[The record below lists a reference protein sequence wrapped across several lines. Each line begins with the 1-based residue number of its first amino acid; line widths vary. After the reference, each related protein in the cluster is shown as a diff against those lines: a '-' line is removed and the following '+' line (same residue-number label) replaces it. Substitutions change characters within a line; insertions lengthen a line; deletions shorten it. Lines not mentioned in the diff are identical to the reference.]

1 MGLFSS
7 NKINKAAI
15 SPQPEPAVQ
24 AAAVGGAY
32 YSSQVAGPNL
42 IGDWWSY
49 QAGVMRN
56 RAMSVPAISRSR
68 DLMAS
73 VLASME
79 LKMYTEV
86 WNEEDGEMEE
96 KPLAPRSWL
105 RQLDPEMPNSFLW
118 PWVFDDL
125 FFFGRSML
133 YITSRTKDGYMAS
146 ATRLPQGSITTPDA
160 NGPVWF
166 GKSKE
171 IYFNGGAIDP
181 KDVVQILSPTQ
192 GMLYMSEQ
200 TINTALTLC
209 DARQRNSS
217 SAIPAGVL
225 RQIGGEPL
233 SATELAA
240 LAEAF
245 NKARMTNQTAALNEF
260 LTYTETTATPDKM
273 LLIDAAEYQSK
284 EIANLCNVPPYLLGI
299 STGSYAYTNSAGA
312 KSDLWTFGLSMYASA
327 ISSALSQQL
336 PRGTYVCWDTDDF
349 LETEEEGMATMQP
362 VQQQPMNQPQENTQE
377 ELA

>member
-1 MGLFSS
+1 MGLFS
-7 NKINKAAI
+7 KKEVTKAAI
-15 SPQPEPAVQ
+15 SPIPEESVS
-24 AAAVGGAY
+24 AAVGTNY
-32 YSSQVAGPNL
+32 YRQNKAPNT
-42 IGDWWSY
+42 IGSWYTY
-49 QAGVMRN
+49 QSGLARN
-56 RAMSVPAISRSR
+56 RAISVPAISRSR

-79 LKMYTEV
+79 LKMCTEI
-86 WNEEDGEMEE
+86 WNGNEMETV
-96 KPLAPRSWL
+96 PLAPRTWL
-105 RQLDPEMPNSFLW
+105 RQLDPEMPNSFLF
-118 PWVFDDL
+118 PWIFDDL
-125 FFFGRSML
+125 FFFGRCFL

-146 ATRLPQGSITTPDA
+146 ATRLPQGSIDTADA
-160 NGPVWF
+160 EGPVWF

-171 IYFNGGAIDP
+171 IYFNGGALDP
-181 KDVVQILSPTQ
+181 ADVVQIYSPTQ
-192 GMLYMSEQ
+192 GMIYMSEQ
-200 TINTALTLC
+200 TIATALKLC
-209 DARQRNSS
+209 DARFRNAS

-225 RQIGGEPL
+225 KQTGGEPL
-233 SATELAA
+233 SAEELGA

-245 NKARMTNQTAALNEF
+245 NEARSTNQTAALNEF

-312 KSDLWTFGLSMYASA
+312 KSDLWTFGLSMYAQA

-336 PRGTYVCWDTDDF
+336 PRGTYVKWDVEKW
-349 LETEEEGMATMQP
+349 LEIDSYMEKETKEVE
-362 VQQQPMNQPQENTQE
+362 ENTQE

>member
-1 MGLFSS
+1 MGLFST
-7 NKINKAAI
+7 NKVNKAQI
-15 SPQPEPAVQ
+15 SPQPEPTVQ

-49 QAGVMRN
+49 QAGVLRN
-56 RAMSVPAISRSR
+56 RAMSVAAISRSR

-73 VLASME
+73 PLANMK
-79 LKMYTEV
+79 LKMCTEV
-86 WNEEDGEMEE
+86 WNEEEGEMEE
-96 KPLAPRSWL
+96 VPLAPRSWL
-105 RQLDPEMPNSFLW
+105 RQLDPEMPNNFMF
-118 PWVFDDL
+118 PWIFDDL
-125 FFFGRSML
+125 FFFGRCFL

-160 NGPVWF
+160 NPPVWF

-181 KDVVQILSPTQ
+181 KDVVQIYSPTQ

-200 TINTALTLC
+200 TIATSLKLEE
-209 DARQRNSS
+209 ARYRNSS

-225 RQIGGEPL
+225 KQTGGEPL

-245 NKARMTNQTAALNEF
+245 NQARATNQTAALNEF
-260 LTYTETTATPDKM
+260 LTYTETNATPDKM
-273 LLIDAAEYQSK
+273 LLIDAANYQSR

-312 KSDLWTFGLSMYASA
+312 KSDLWTFGLSMYAEA
-327 ISSALSQQL
+327 IVAALSQQL
-336 PRGTYVCWDTDDF
+336 PRGTYVKWDTADF
-349 LETEEEGMATMQP
+349 LETEKEEYAVT
-362 VQQQPMNQPQENTQE
+362 QPMTEETEPQENTQE
-377 ELA
+377 DLA

>member
-1 MGLFSS
+1 MGLFS
-7 NKINKAAI
+7 KKEVTKAAI
-15 SPQPEPAVQ
+15 SPIPEESV
-24 AAAVGGAY
+24 AAAVGTNY
-32 YSSQVAGPNL
+32 YRQNKAPNT
-42 IGDWWSY
+42 IGSWYTY
-49 QAGVMRN
+49 QSGLARN
-56 RAMSVPAISRSR
+56 RAISVPAISRSR

-79 LKMYTEV
+79 LKMCTEI
-86 WNEEDGEMEE
+86 WNGNEMETV
-96 KPLAPRSWL
+96 PLAPRTWL
-105 RQLDPEMPNSFLW
+105 RQLDPDMPNSFLF
-118 PWVFDDL
+118 PWIFDDL
-125 FFFGRSML
+125 FFFGRCFL

-146 ATRLPQGSITTPDA
+146 ATRLPQGSIDTADA
-160 NGPVWF
+160 EGPVWF

-171 IYFNGGAIDP
+171 IYFNGGALDP
-181 KDVVQILSPTQ
+181 ADVVQIYSPTQ
-192 GMLYMSEQ
+192 GMIYMSEQ
-200 TINTALTLC
+200 TIATALKLC
-209 DARQRNSS
+209 DARFRNAS

-225 RQIGGEPL
+225 KQTGGEPL
-233 SATELAA
+233 SAEELGA

-245 NKARMTNQTAALNEF
+245 NEARSTNQTAALNEF

-312 KSDLWTFGLSMYASA
+312 KSDLWTFGLSMYAQA

-336 PRGTYVCWDTDDF
+336 PRGTYVKWDVEKWLEADSYMKK
-349 LETEEEGMATMQP
+349 ETEQK
-362 VQQQPMNQPQENTQE
+362 QENTQE

>member
-1 MGLFSS
+1 MGLFTSS
-7 NKINKAAI
+7 KVNKAQI
-15 SPQPEPAVQ
+15 SPQPEPTVQ

-73 VLASME
+73 VLASMK
-79 LKMYTEV
+79 LKMYTET
-86 WNEEDGEMEE
+86 WNETEGEMEE
-96 KPLAPRSWL
+96 VPLAPRSWL
-105 RQLDPEMPNSFLW
+105 RQLDPEMPNNFLW

-160 NGPVWF
+160 NPPVWF

-171 IYFNGGAIDP
+171 IFFNGGAIDP
-181 KDVVQILSPTQ
+181 KDVVQIFSPTQ
-192 GMLYMSEQ
+192 GMLYMSET
-200 TINTALTLC
+200 TIATSLKLE
-209 DARQRNSS
+209 DARLRNSS

-225 RQIGGEPL
+225 RQVGGEPL

-245 NKARMTNQTAALNEF
+245 NQARMTNQTAALNEF

-312 KSDLWTFGLSMYASA
+312 KSDLWTFGLSMYAEA
-327 ISSALSQQL
+327 IVSALSQQL

-349 LETEEEGMATMQP
+349 LETEKEEYAVMQP
-362 VQQQPMNQPQENTQE
+362 MTEETEPQENTQE
-377 ELA
+377 DLA

>member
-1 MGLFSS
+1 MGLFTS
-7 NKINKAAI
+7 NKVNKAQI
-15 SPQPEPAVQ
+15 SPQSEPTVQ

-56 RAMSVPAISRSR
+56 RAMSVAAISRSR

-73 VLASME
+73 VLASMQ
-79 LKMYTEV
+79 LKMCTER
-86 WNEEDGEMEE
+86 WNETEGEMEE
-96 KPLAPRSWL
+96 VPLAPRSWL
-105 RQLDPEMPNSFLW
+105 RQLDPEMPNNFMF
-118 PWVFDDL
+118 PWIFDDL
-125 FFFGRSML
+125 FFFGRCFL

-160 NGPVWF
+160 NPPVWF

-181 KDVVQILSPTQ
+181 KDVVQIFSPTQ
-192 GMLYMSEQ
+192 GMIYMSEQ
-200 TINTALTLC
+200 TIATSLKLEE
-209 DARQRNSS
+209 ARYRNSS

-225 RQIGGEPL
+225 KQTGGEPL

-245 NKARMTNQTAALNEF
+245 NQARATNQTAALNEF
-260 LTYTETTATPDKM
+260 LTYTETNATPDKM
-273 LLIDAAEYQSK
+273 LLIDAANYQSR

-312 KSDLWTFGLSMYASA
+312 KSDLWTFGLSMYAEA
-327 ISSALSQQL
+327 IVAALSQQL
-336 PRGTYVCWDTDDF
+336 PRGTYVKWDTDKF
-349 LETEEEGMATMQP
+349 LETEKEEYAVME
-362 VQQQPMNQPQENTQE
+362 PMTEETEPQENTQE
-377 ELA
+377 DLA

>member
-86 WNEEDGEMEE
+86 WNEEEGEMEE

-312 KSDLWTFGLSMYASA
+312 KSDLWTFGLSMYAEA
-327 ISSALSQQL
+327 IVSALSQQL

-349 LETEEEGMATMQP
+349 LESEEEGMATMQP
-362 VQQQPMNQPQENTQE
+362 VQQQPQENTQE

>member
-1 MGLFSS
+1 MGLFTS
-7 NKINKAAI
+7 NKVNKAQI
-15 SPQPEPAVQ
+15 SPQPEPTVQ
-24 AAAVGGAY
+24 AAAVGGAA

-49 QAGVMRN
+49 QAGVLRN
-56 RAMSVPAISRSR
+56 RAMSVAAISRSR

-73 VLASME
+73 VLANMS
-79 LKMYTEV
+79 LKMETEL
-86 WNEEDGEMEE
+86 WNETEGEMEK

-105 RQLDPEMPNSFLW
+105 RQLDPEMPNSFLF
-118 PWVFDDL
+118 PWIFDDL

-160 NGPVWF
+160 NPPVWF

-171 IYFNGGAIDP
+171 IFFNGGAIDP
-181 KDVVQILSPTQ
+181 KDVVQIYSPTQ

-200 TINTALTLC
+200 TINTALKLC
-209 DARQRNSS
+209 DARNRNATSL
-217 SAIPAGVL
+217 IPAGLL
-225 RQIGGEPL
+225 RQVGGEPL

-240 LAEAF
+240 LAESF
-245 NKARMTNQTAALNEF
+245 NQARMSNQTAALNEF
-260 LTYTETTATPDKM
+260 LTYTETNATPDKM

-312 KSDLWTFGLSMYASA
+312 KSDLWTFGLSMYAKA
-327 ISSALSQQL
+327 ITDALSQQL
-336 PRGTYVCWDTDDF
+336 PRGTYVCWDTDEF
-349 LETEEEGMATMQP
+349 LETEKEEMSVMQP
-362 VQQQPMNQPQENTQE
+362 VAEETEPSENTQE
-377 ELA
+377 DLA

>member
-1 MGLFSS
+1 MGLFS
-7 NKINKAAI
+7 KKEVTKAAI
-15 SPQPEPAVQ
+15 SPIPEESV
-24 AAAVGGAY
+24 AAAVGTNY
-32 YSSQVAGPNL
+32 YRQNKAPNT
-42 IGDWWSY
+42 IGSWYTY
-49 QAGVMRN
+49 QSGLARN
-56 RAMSVPAISRSR
+56 RAISVPAISRSR

-79 LKMYTEV
+79 LKMCTEI
-86 WNEEDGEMEE
+86 WNGNEMETV
-96 KPLAPRSWL
+96 PLAPRTWL
-105 RQLDPEMPNSFLW
+105 RQLDPEMPNSFLF
-118 PWVFDDL
+118 PWIFDDL
-125 FFFGRSML
+125 FFFGRCFL

-146 ATRLPQGSITTPDA
+146 ATRLPQGSIDTADA
-160 NGPVWF
+160 EAPVWF

-171 IYFNGGAIDP
+171 IYFNGGALDP
-181 KDVVQILSPTQ
+181 ADVVQIYSPTQ
-192 GMLYMSEQ
+192 GMIYMSEQ
-200 TINTALTLC
+200 TIATALKLC
-209 DARQRNSS
+209 DARFRNAS

-225 RQIGGEPL
+225 KQTGGEPL
-233 SATELAA
+233 SAEELGA

-245 NKARMTNQTAALNEF
+245 NEARSTNQTAALNEF

-312 KSDLWTFGLSMYASA
+312 KSDLWTFGLSMYAQA

-336 PRGTYVCWDTDDF
+336 PRGTYVKWDVEKW
-349 LETEEEGMATMQP
+349 LEIDSYMEKETKTVE
-362 VQQQPMNQPQENTQE
+362 ENTQE

>member
-1 MGLFSS
+1 MGLFSN
-7 NKINKAAI
+7 NKVNKAAI

-49 QAGVMRN
+49 QAGIMRN

-79 LKMYTEV
+79 LMMYSEV
-86 WNEEDGEMEE
+86 WNEEEGEMED

-125 FFFGRSML
+125 FFFGRCFL
-133 YITSRTKDGYMAS
+133 YVTSRTKDGYMAS

-171 IYFNGGAIDP
+171 IFFNGGAIDP
-181 KDVVQILSPTQ
+181 KDVVQIYSPTQ
-192 GMLYMSEQ
+192 GMIFMSEQ
-200 TINTALTLC
+200 TISTALKLC
-209 DARQRNSS
+209 EARLRNSS
-217 SAIPAGVL
+217 SQIPAGVL

-233 SATELAA
+233 SSTELAA

-245 NKARMTNQTAALNEF
+245 NQARMTNQTAALNEF

-312 KSDLWTFGLSMYASA
+312 KSDLWTFGLSMYAKA
-327 ISSALSQQL
+327 ITDALSQQL

-349 LETEEEGMATMQP
+349 LETQEEGMATMQP
-362 VQQQPMNQPQENTQE
+362 VEEQPQENTQE

>member
-1 MGLFSS
+1 MGLFS
-7 NKINKAAI
+7 KKEVTKAAI
-15 SPQPEPAVQ
+15 SPIPEESVS
-24 AAAVGGAY
+24 AAVGTNY
-32 YSSQVAGPNL
+32 YRQNKAPNT
-42 IGDWWSY
+42 IGSWYTY
-49 QAGVMRN
+49 QSGLARN
-56 RAMSVPAISRSR
+56 RAISVPAISRSR

-79 LKMYTEV
+79 LKMCTEI
-86 WNEEDGEMEE
+86 WNGNEMETV
-96 KPLAPRSWL
+96 PLAPRTWL
-105 RQLDPEMPNSFLW
+105 RQLDPEMPNSFSF
-118 PWVFDDL
+118 PWIFDDL
-125 FFFGRSML
+125 FFFGRCFL

-146 ATRLPQGSITTPDA
+146 ATRLPQGSIDTADA
-160 NGPVWF
+160 EGPVWF

-171 IYFNGGAIDP
+171 IYFNGGALDP
-181 KDVVQILSPTQ
+181 ADVVQIYSPTQ
-192 GMLYMSEQ
+192 GMIYMSEQ
-200 TINTALTLC
+200 TIATALKLC
-209 DARQRNSS
+209 DARFRNAS

-225 RQIGGEPL
+225 KQTGGEPL
-233 SATELAA
+233 SAEELGA

-245 NKARMTNQTAALNEF
+245 NEARSTNQTAALNEF

-312 KSDLWTFGLSMYASA
+312 KSDLWTFGLSMYAQA

-336 PRGTYVCWDTDDF
+336 PRGTYVKWDVEKW
-349 LETEEEGMATMQP
+349 LEIDSYMEKETKTVE
-362 VQQQPMNQPQENTQE
+362 ENTQE

>member
-86 WNEEDGEMEE
+86 WNEEEGEMEE

-312 KSDLWTFGLSMYASA
+312 KSDLWTFGLSMYAEA
-327 ISSALSQQL
+327 IVSALSQQL

-349 LETEEEGMATMQP
+349 LETQEEGMATMQP
-362 VQQQPMNQPQENTQE
+362 VQQQPQENTQE

>member
-1 MGLFSS
+1 MGLFTS
-7 NKINKAAI
+7 NKVNKAQI
-15 SPQPEPAVQ
+15 SPQSEPTVQ

-56 RAMSVPAISRSR
+56 RAMSVAAISRSR

-73 VLASME
+73 VLASMQ
-79 LKMYTEV
+79 LKMCTER
-86 WNEEDGEMEE
+86 WNETEGEMEE
-96 KPLAPRSWL
+96 VPLAPRSWL
-105 RQLDPEMPNSFLW
+105 RQLDPEMPNNFLF
-118 PWVFDDL
+118 PWIFDDL
-125 FFFGRSML
+125 FFFGRCYL

-160 NGPVWF
+160 NPPVWF

-181 KDVVQILSPTQ
+181 KDVVQIFSPTQ
-192 GMLYMSEQ
+192 GMIYMSEQ
-200 TINTALTLC
+200 TIATSLKLEE
-209 DARQRNSS
+209 ARYRNSS

-225 RQIGGEPL
+225 KQVGGEPL

-245 NKARMTNQTAALNEF
+245 NQARATNQTAALNEF
-260 LTYTETTATPDKM
+260 LTYTETNATPDKM
-273 LLIDAAEYQSK
+273 LLIDAANYQSR

-312 KSDLWTFGLSMYASA
+312 KSDLWTFGLSMYAEA
-327 ISSALSQQL
+327 IVAALSQQL
-336 PRGTYVCWDTDDF
+336 PRGTYVKWDTDKF
-349 LETEEEGMATMQP
+349 LETEKEEYAVMEPMAEETE
-362 VQQQPMNQPQENTQE
+362 PQENTQE
-377 ELA
+377 DLA

>member
-1 MGLFSS
+1 MGLFST
-7 NKINKAAI
+7 NKVNKAQI
-15 SPQPEPAVQ
+15 SPQPEPTVQ
-24 AAAVGGAY
+24 AAAVGGAH

-73 VLASME
+73 VLASMK

-86 WNEEDGEMEE
+86 WNDTEGEMEE
-96 KPLAPRSWL
+96 VPLAPRSWL
-105 RQLDPEMPNSFLW
+105 RQLDPEMPNNFLW

-160 NGPVWF
+160 NPPVWF

-171 IYFNGGAIDP
+171 IFFNGGAIDP
-181 KDVVQILSPTQ
+181 KDVVQIFSPTQ
-192 GMLYMSEQ
+192 GMLYMSET
-200 TINTALTLC
+200 TIATSLKLEE
-209 DARQRNSS
+209 ARLRNSS

-225 RQIGGEPL
+225 KQTGGEPL
-233 SATELAA
+233 SGSELAA
-240 LAEAF
+240 LAESF
-245 NKARMTNQTAALNEF
+245 NQARATNQTAALNEF

-312 KSDLWTFGLSMYASA
+312 KSDLWTFGLSMYAEA
-327 ISSALSQQL
+327 IVAALSQQL

-349 LETEEEGMATMQP
+349 LETQEEGMSNMQP
-362 VQQQPMNQPQENTQE
+362 VQETEPQENTQE

>member
-1 MGLFSS
+1 MGIF
-7 NKINKAAI
+7 NTTKVNKAAI
-15 SPQPEPAVQ
+15 SPQPKVE
-24 AAAVGGAY
+24 AAAVGGSF

-49 QAGVMRN
+49 QAGLLRN
-56 RAMSVPAISRSR
+56 RAMSVAAISRSR

-73 VLASME
+73 VLASMKME
-79 LKMYTEV
+79 MYTER
-86 WNEEDGEMEE
+86 WNETDGEMEE
-96 KPLAPRSWL
+96 LPLAPRSWL
-105 RQLDPEMPNSFLW
+105 RQLDPEMPNSFLY
-118 PWVFDDL
+118 PWIFDDL
-125 FFFGRSML
+125 FFFGRCFL
-133 YITSRTKDGYMAS
+133 FITARTKDGYMAS
-146 ATRLPQGSITTPDA
+146 ATRLPQGSITTPDQ

-181 KDVVQILSPTQ
+181 KDVVQIYSPTQ
-192 GMLYMSEQ
+192 GMIFMSEQ
-200 TINTALTLC
+200 TIATALKLE
-209 DARQRNSS
+209 DARYRNAS

-225 RQIGGEPL
+225 KQTGGEPL

-245 NKARMTNQTAALNEF
+245 NQARATNQTAALNEF
-260 LTYTETTATPDKM
+260 LSYTETSATPDKM

-284 EIANLCNVPPYLLGI
+284 QIANLCNIPPYLLGI

-312 KSDLWTFGLSMYASA
+312 KSDLWTFGLSMYAKA
-327 ISSALSQQL
+327 ITDALSQQL

-349 LETEEEGMATMQP
+349 LEMQEELNYAENTT
-362 VQQQPMNQPQENTQE
+362 NQPQENTQE
-377 ELA
+377 ELAS